1 MTERFD
7 LRSINHFVL
16 SKQHLAGSTANTQLS
31 QVVLDV
37 GGLHAG
43 QAITPYLSLAAR
55 LPDFQPK
62 ELDQQLYHE
71 PAMARIRCMRKS
83 IYVHNEN
90 LLPVMFAAT
99 SNKVIKASEHF
110 MIYRGVPLSEYKALS
125 ESILKML
132 KRRRLTAAE
141 IKESLATDFDVSAV
155 LYYMCDQGLLVRSE
169 PGSGWRDRHYRYAI
183 FNEEFPNIDLG
194 ALEEREAMLMLV
206 RHYLEAFGP
215 ASLNDIV
222 WWTGLGKIRIRSALR
237 TLGDEVLEIQTAE
250 DNFPLLMLESE
261 LEGLRASISSQSPTV
276 AILPNLDSYLMGY
289 SDRHR
294 YVDNHLYEYIVDDF
308 GNATNVVLVN
318 GRAAGVWDCS
328 IHDES
333 DFRLYLFDYQ
343 LAATGDLVRARAR
356 RLGKLLTGH
365 EVRIRQHD
373 KMLPLSKQPAGAF
386 MSPLKDMA
394 A

>member
-1 MTERFD
+1 MTERID
-7 LRSINHFVL
+7 LKSINHFVL
-16 SKQHLAGSTANTQLS
+16 SKQHLAGDSANTQLS

-37 GGLHAG
+37 GGLHASE
-43 QAITPYLSLAAR
+43 AITPYLSLAAR

-71 PAMARIRCMRKS
+71 PDMARIRCVRKS
-83 IYVHNEN
+83 IYVHNEK

-125 ESILKML
+125 DSILKL
-132 KRRRLTAAE
+132 LEQQRLTTAE

-155 LYYMCDQGLLVRSE
+155 LNYMCDQGLLVRSE
-169 PGSGWRDRHYRYAI
+169 PGSGWRDRNYRYAI
-183 FNEEFPNIDLG
+183 FKEQFPDVELG
-194 ALEEREAMLMLV
+194 ALEEREGILMLV

-215 ASLNDIV
+215 ASRNDIV

-237 TLGDEVLEIQTAE
+237 TLGDEVREIRTAE
-250 DNFPLLMLESE
+250 DNIPLLMLESE
-261 LEGLRASISSQSPTV
+261 LERLRASIPSQSSTV

-289 SDRHR
+289 WDRHR
-294 YVDNHLYEYIVDDF
+294 YVDNHLYEYIVDNS

-328 IHDES
+328 MDDEA
-333 DFRLYLFDYQ
+333 DFGLYLFDYQ
-343 LAATGDLVRARAR
+343 LAATGDLVRSRAR
-356 RLGKLLTGH
+356 RLGKLLTGQD
-365 EVRIRQHD
+365 VRIRQHD

-386 MSPLKDMA
+386 MSPLKDMST
-394 A
+394 